1 MLYTNI
7 LYFTLSVRVSN
18 VRIILVSTLASV
30 IKVKCFLRNSFDLIR
45 YMLVDESN
53 GLNRFWLFFQYLN
66 ALWVL

>member
-45 YMLVDESN
+45 YMLVD
-53 GLNRFWLFFQYLN
+53 
-66 ALWVL
+66 